1 MKWVKRIVLYL
12 AGLGCI
18 AIGINLSKLAGLGI
32 SPVSSVPRAL
42 EVIWGFTL
50 GKMVI
55 LIYCALVLAQLVV
68 LRREFKWKNLL
79 GVAVGFVFGYIV
91 DFFGI
96 DPKAVGHLMLRIGIP
111 APTVYPVRFLYL
123 LISIL
128 AIGFG
133 VFLYLKPNLVP
144 MPGEGLAQA
153 ISQKT
158 GKAFGD
164 CKTAVDV
171 SLICIALLLQLLFL
185 GGFSSFTSG
194 TVVVREGTVLSAI
207 LVGQTVKLIRK
218 LFAGNK

>member
-1 MKWVKRIVLYL
+1 MQWIKRIALYL
-12 AGLGCI
+12 AGLVCI
-18 AIGINLSKLAGLGI
+18 AVGINLSKLAGLGI

-55 LIYCALVLAQLVV
+55 LIYCLLVLLQFIV
-68 LRREFKWKNLL
+68 LGRQFRKKNLL

-91 DFFGI
+91 DLVGI
-96 DPKAVGHLMLRIGIP
+96 DPKAFGHLMAGVP
-111 APTVYPVRFLYL
+111 KPQGYPLQLVYL
-123 LISIL
+123 LVSI
-128 AIGFG
+128 AVIGFG
-133 VFLYLKPNLVP
+133 VFLYLKPDLIP

-164 CKTAVDV
+164 CKTFVDV
-171 SLICIALLLQLLFL
+171 GLILIALILQLICL

-194 TVVVREGTVLSAI
+194 TVVVREGTILSAL

-218 LFAGNK
+218 IAG